1 MRTETACCE
10 SCARSSR
17 TNYFTELAVFCRESF
32 LESRVLNVQIQRF
45 RAFPE
50 QVSPRIL
57 WLESANKY
65 ISLTVWTL
73 VVNILILLFVVIA
86 LNTCKEGCDVYSLFN
101 DFSSGLIYYRIS
113 HETRVCLL
121 RKYNWPVLYSMVNH
135 LVSIAEGNK
144 DKRPDGSG
152 IK

>member
-32 LESRVLNVQIQRF
+32 LKTFKYKDFERF
-45 RAFPE
+45 RNRSVHEFCG
-50 QVSPRIL
+50 L
-57 WLESANKY
+57 KANKY

-86 LNTCKEGCDVYSLFN
+86 LNTCTCKEGCDVYWLFN
-101 DFSSGLIYYRIS
+101 AFSIGLIYYRIS